1 MTDEER
7 ERILRSNA
15 WGRHPV
21 DPGAVPPAPAPAA
34 VTGAQPQPAPAAG
47 GGLLGTVASTA
58 LGVVAGSM
66 LAQGIGSLLARHN
79 APDNAAIP
87 PGGGTLVETDYGN
100 GPANADDGYVAEDF
114 DDGGD
119 SGDIG

>member
-7 ERILRSNA
+7 ARILRSNA

-21 DPGAVPPAPAPAA
+21 ETASASPAPAA
-34 VTGAQPQPAPAAG
+34 VTGSQQPPAPAAG
-47 GGLLGTVASTA
+47 SGLLGTVASA
-58 LGVVAGSM
+58 AVGVVAGSM
-66 LAQGIGSLLARHN
+66 LAQGIGSLLGHHN
-79 APDNAAIP
+79 VPDHAATP
-87 PGGGTLVETDYGN
+87 PGGGTLVDTDYGN
-100 GPANADDGYVAEDF
+100 NTAGGDDGYVAEDF